1 MTTIGANITL
11 NPIVNHGKLYF
22 DFILLIFNCKKYE
35 YKATKQKQTWLKD
48 FTAIPFFHV
57 RGDPLLL
64 VDFYIDYHNNLLWV
78 KTLDDYNSL
87 PKKVIAAYKA
97 MSELFVFKYI
107 FKTDDDQ
114 NLISINFLKTLQSLL
129 LETKPRIHYG
139 GHLIKVERAYL
150 SQYYRIHP
158 ELPTRLPVLATKY
171 CSGRFYFLSDLAV
184 NQLIDTKTELIDK
197 EYLEDYAIGYHL
209 DEIFKTNLLN
219 LDTNKHF
226 VDFSYYED
234 AI

>member
-1 MTTIGANITL
+1 MATTN
-11 NPIVNHGKLYF
+11 KLYF
-22 DFILLIFNCKKYE
+22 DFILLIFNCQKYE
-35 YKATKQKQTWLKD
+35 YKAAKQKETWLKSV
-48 FTAIPFFHV
+48 TTIPYFHV
-57 RGDPLLL
+57 RGDIALET
-64 VDFYIDYHNNLLWV
+64 DFHIDYLNNLLWV
-78 KTLDDYNSL
+78 KAADDYNSL

-97 MSELFVFKYI
+97 VSELFVFKYI

-114 NLISINFLKTLQSLL
+114 NLTSVNFFKTLQSVLL
-129 LETKPRIHYG
+129 DTKPQIHYG

-158 ELPTRLPVLATKY
+158 ELPTRLPVLACKY

-184 NQLIDTKTELIDK
+184 TYLITNKDELINK

-209 DEIFKTNLLN
+209 DDAFKPNILN

-226 VDFSYYED
+226 VDFSYD
-234 AI
+234 S